1 MDIAAKRRFLLIS
14 NIVISVLC
22 AVSILGF
29 FIMPLWRMDFS
40 VTLTEDLANAVM
52 NRMPA
57 YNGTSSA
64 ATPVYRRTGGAS
76 VDLTQIPADFARE
89 VLGSGLV
96 LRFSSSVSTADVI
109 ASIYYKDT
117 ARAEKAI
124 DRVINELADG
134 AEEAIDAVLIAAAK
148 AAAKVMVK
156 ANVEQIA
163 SDGEKTESFEQIM
176 DSLGV
181 KKEEAESLIDTIIN
195 AIMAPDATVDSVTK
209 TVMECADDAQEILAG
224 TEKYKDAAGSYD
236 AEARENLKQTTE
248 SFLRGFADESGNLRV
263 KDVIVDMLNEAI
275 DKFLDPDLAGTLS
288 ASPIKTNDALREGQ
302 NKKSV
307 TETLKEKAGDLVY
320 NAGGGIIPK
329 MTVAAMA
336 VCGALV
342 LIVFF
347 FLFYPILKTVLNVKA
362 ENPGFSLFMPIAGGI
377 VPYLFTVL
385 LPSFFPAVF
394 KGIAQA
400 GKAMSI
406 QGDII
411 EAYNAVSLRLSSGS
425 VIAFIVACAL
435 LIFSFFYAHHRRALK
450 KALAQDEI

>member
-1 MDIAAKRRFLLIS
+1 M
-14 NIVISVLC
+14 
-22 AVSILGF
+22 
-29 FIMPLWRMDFS
+29 
-40 VTLTEDLANAVM
+40 
-52 NRMPA
+52 
-57 YNGTSSA
+57 
-64 ATPVYRRTGGAS
+64 
-76 VDLTQIPADFARE
+76 
-89 VLGSGLV
+89 
-96 LRFSSSVSTADVI
+96 
-109 ASIYYKDT
+109 
-117 ARAEKAI
+117 
-124 DRVINELADG
+124 INELADG
-134 AEEAIDAVLIAAAK
+134 AEEAIDAVLTAAAK

-248 SFLRGFADESGNLRV
+248 SFLSGFADESGNLRV

-288 ASPIKTNDALREGQ
+288 ATPVKTSDALREGQ

-329 MTVAAMA
+329 MTAAAMA

-362 ENPGFSLFMPIAGGI
+362 GNPGFSLFMPIAGGI

-450 KALAQDEI
+450 KALAQDE